1 MEETN
6 QSHQGISVEDG
17 ALAIEIFLKA
27 LTFRPHIPQK
37 VFGEDFAGV
46 SIQQIIPETLEPRVM
61 VLHMGPSGK
70 FPCLFFR
77 FVGTESP
84 LVEAIFTPTKPFCSF
99 YLKPAPIFSGQ
110 THLIAVNRRGN
121 QWHRRKPSR

>member
-1 MEETN
+1 VEEAN
-6 QSHQGISVEDG
+6 QSQQGISVEDG
-17 ALAIEIFLKA
+17 ALAIEIFLNA

-77 FVGTESP
+77 FVGTELPLCGGDFLPLRSHSVLSISSP
-84 LVEAIFTPTKPFCSF
+84 LLYSVGKPT
-99 YLKPAPIFSGQ
+99 
-110 THLIAVNRRGN
+110 
-121 QWHRRKPSR
+121 